1 VPYLAGAL
9 YQLQTTESGN
19 IVINQKQILVI
30 IAREFIERFIAI
42 GANLHVPFLRNGHV
56 VDQLGYLFIVLD
68 VQNESEK

>member
-1 VPYLAGAL
+1 
-9 YQLQTTESGN
+9 
-19 IVINQKQILVI
+19 VI